1 MSALPDLP
9 PVVDPRELAE
19 RMVTDTRVT
28 LLDVRTPTE
37 FESIHIPGSHNVP
50 LDHVNERI
58 DELVNVVGERVVLV
72 CRSGARSRQAEEAF
86 RAADH
91 PHVHVLHGGVTAW
104 QASGL
109 PVNCGRATWAME
121 RQVRGVAG
129 GLVLASTLAALLVR
143 KPLGLLAAGVGGGL
157 LFSAVTDSC
166 GMAAIL
172 SKLPYNRAVTC
183 NVDDVLGRI
192 ARAAASG
199 QRAS

>member
-1 MSALPDLP
+1 MSAVLDLP
-9 PVVDPRELAE
+9 PVVEPRELAE
-19 RMVTDTRVT
+19 RLDADARVT
-28 LLDVRTPTE
+28 LLDVRTPAE
-37 FESIHIPGSHNVP
+37 FASIHIPGSHNVP

-91 PHVHVLHGGVTAW
+91 PNVHVLAGGVNAW

-109 PVNCGRATWAME
+109 PLNTGKATWSME

-129 GLVLASTLAALLVR
+129 GLVLVSTLAGLLVR
-143 KPLGLLAAGVGGGL
+143 KPMGLLAAGVGGGL

-166 GMAAIL
+166 GMAAVL
-172 SKLPYNRAVTC
+172 SKLPHNRAVTC
-183 NVDDVLGRI
+183 DVDDVLARIGPSAQPSGR
-192 ARAAASG
+192 
-199 QRAS
+199 